1 MTTLNIRMDDGKI
14 YCAYCGKEI
23 PADTEIDHHEETNY
37 YHCDCEDALEEIRIR
52 KEIAE
57 HERQIEKLRNMFPVP
72 RYQSAVKIVIEKI

>member
-52 KEIAE
+52 REITE
-57 HERQIEKLRNMFPVP
+57 HERQIVKLSNEMPEPKYQGMFRKVL
-72 RYQSAVKIVIEKI
+72 EKI